1 MAKPIAQ
8 PAAEPITRDHIES
21 KLRDLKGQ
29 ADTSVESAKQTALI
43 VGGVL
48 AFILLMIA
56 FWFGRRGGRKA
67 KTVIEVRRF

>member
-8 PAAEPITRDHIES
+8 PTAEPITKDHIES
-21 KLRDLKGQ
+21 KLRELKGQ
-29 ADTSVESAKQTALI
+29 ADTSVDSAKQTALV

-48 AFILLMIA
+48 AFVLLLIA